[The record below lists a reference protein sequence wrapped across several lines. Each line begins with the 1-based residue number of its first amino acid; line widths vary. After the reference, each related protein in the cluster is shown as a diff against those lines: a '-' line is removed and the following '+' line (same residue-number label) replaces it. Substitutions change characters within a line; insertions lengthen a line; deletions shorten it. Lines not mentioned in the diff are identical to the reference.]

1 MTETILI
8 DYLKGL
14 LSHEQRDKVEDWYNQ
29 SAENKKKLED
39 LYFLLFVSDRLN
51 TIESIDVNKA
61 FAQFKERLQQR
72 TPIKKISLLKRA
84 KIGRAHV

>member
-14 LSHEQRDKVEDWYNQ
+14 LSNEQRDRVEDWYNQ
-29 SAENKKKLED
+29 SADNKKKLED

-51 TIESIDVNKA
+51 TIESID
-61 FAQFKERLQQR
+61 
-72 TPIKKISLLKRA
+72 
-84 KIGRAHV
+84 